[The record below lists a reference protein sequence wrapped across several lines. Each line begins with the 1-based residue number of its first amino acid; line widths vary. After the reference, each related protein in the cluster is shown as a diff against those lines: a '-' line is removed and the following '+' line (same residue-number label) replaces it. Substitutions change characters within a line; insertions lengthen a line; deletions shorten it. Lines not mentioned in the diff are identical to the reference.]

1 MAPLRGI
8 EILGL
13 AHVVEPI
20 FYHPQKTLS
29 WNGGTPIVSASRLK
43 TQNYS
48 TPERIL
54 VWDLFAKYE
63 STFVLAVGG
72 KGYHL
77 FGLVYNL

>member
-1 MAPLRGI
+1 MISEHEYASLRK
-8 EILGL
+8 LGTS
-13 AHVVEPI
+13 E
-20 FYHPQKTLS
+20 
-29 WNGGTPIVSASRLK
+29 K